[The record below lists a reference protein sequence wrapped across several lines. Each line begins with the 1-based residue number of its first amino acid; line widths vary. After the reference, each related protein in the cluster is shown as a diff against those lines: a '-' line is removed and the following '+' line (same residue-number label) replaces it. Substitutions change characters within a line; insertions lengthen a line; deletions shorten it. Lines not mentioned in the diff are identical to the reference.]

1 MLKFSS
7 NTWNT
12 IATQQPCAGEGET
25 LFTPTLLIML
35 LQ

>member
-1 MLKFSS
+1 MLEFSS
-7 NTWNT
+7 TIWNT
-12 IATQQPCAGEGET
+12 IATLQPCAGEGEI